1 MENYPI
7 DILQYIVYTLSVLID
22 MTLGT
27 ESVLDSQWTIV
38 QSPNTTFT
46 DCTLYLYTFCCDNE
60 ITITLTL
67 LVESPHHTIRI
78 SSGLCIQPSKCV
90 QHVVCYMC
98 SATHPV

>member
-38 QSPNTTFT
+38 QSPNTTQT
-46 DCTLYLYTFCCDNE
+46 VLYTYILFAV
-60 ITITLTL
+60 IMKLQL
-67 LVESPHHTIRI
+67 LLPCWLNLHII
-78 SSGLCIQPSKCV
+78 PSG
-90 QHVVCYMC
+90 
-98 SATHPV
+98 